1 MLESKTTWEFA
12 EDIEINDSYQV
23 RGKQLSH
30 ITTQLLLQREM
41 TSEEQMEAFI
51 YPKIEDL
58 THASLLSMMDQG
70 VERVHDAIANGEHI
84 LIYGDYDADG
94 VTSTALLVK
103 ALQDVGAQCSYYIP
117 NRFSEGYGPNKVA
130 FQQAI
135 DDGVQLIITVDCG
148 INAVEET
155 ALAQEQGVDVIIT
168 DHHDVQDELPKAY
181 AIIHP
186 ELSEGYV
193 FKGLAGVGV
202 AFQFATE
209 ILQEFPIELLDF
221 VAIGTIADLVPLQ
234 EDNRILTYHGLKQL
248 QRTQHIGLQ
257 KLMQVCQFNS
267 QVNEEDVGFSL
278 APRMNAVGRL
288 QDASL
293 AVELLL
299 TMDPTEAEQIATEIE
314 HLNNERKSIVQ
325 SILQEAVQ
333 LIPDEEHDV
342 LFVAK
347 EGWNEGVLGIVASHL
362 VRMYDR
368 PAIVLSVHADKG
380 TMKGSA
386 RSIPAFHMFNHC
398 MEIKDL
404 FQAFGGHSQAAGMT
418 IPLENADAVKEALNT
433 SFRDTVAPEEMKF
446 VTKVQATLAIE
457 DINENVIEEISM
469 LAPFGMGNPKP
480 LFQVKSIPSD
490 IRQLGAE
497 KNHLKM
503 QMTENGASIDL
514 IAFQMGELYWK
525 IASHT
530 PVSIVGELG
539 MNEWNGNRKVQLRVE
554 DIQINNWQLFDYRG
568 KQNNLLKQ
576 TFDPQR
582 SEVFL
587 YRSLEGK
594 SKTLKHAQE
603 ITYAN
608 VTGIGGHCD
617 ALYIMDL
624 PPDENHIEHIIY
636 QLQPKV
642 IYMCTHIE
650 NSSYFSTYTSRDDF
664 KWVYGLLMKNSPI
677 NLKKIAKAIM
687 DKKKWSQ
694 ERMKFI
700 FNVFLELEFVMINN
714 GMISVQKQPESKDLT
729 ESVTFSQ
736 RIQKEKME
744 RIFYYSNY
752 TELRSR
758 FSSYLERDTHVE
770 GEVTNEFERTC

>member
-1 MLESKTTWEFA
+1 MLESKTTWKFKEN
-12 EDIEINDSYQV
+12 IEVDDSYQV
-23 RGKQLSH
+23 RGKQLSS

-41 TSEEQMEAFI
+41 TSVEQMEAFM
-51 YPKIEDL
+51 YPNIEEL
-58 THASLLSMMDQG
+58 SHASLLSMMDQG

-103 ALQDVGAQCSYYIP
+103 ALRDVGAQCSYYIP
-117 NRFSEGYGPNKVA
+117 NRFSEGYGPNKAA

-135 DDGVQLIITVDCG
+135 ENGVQLIITVDCG
-148 INAVEET
+148 ITAVEET

-168 DHHDVQDELPKAY
+168 DHHDVQDELPRAY

-186 ELSEGYV
+186 QLSEGYR

-209 ILQEFPIELLDF
+209 ILQELPLQLLDF

-234 EDNRILTYHGLKQL
+234 EDNRILVYHGLQQL
-248 QRTQHIGLQ
+248 NQTQHIGLQ
-257 KLMQVCQFNS
+257 KLMQVCQING

-278 APRMNAVGRL
+278 APRLNAVGRL

-299 TMDPTEAEQIATEIE
+299 TMDPVEAEQIAVEVE
-314 HLNNERKSIVQ
+314 QLNNERKRIVQ
-325 SILQEAVQ
+325 SILQEAIE
-333 LIPDEEHDV
+333 LIPNEEHHV

-386 RSIPAFHMFNHC
+386 RSIPSFHMFRHC

-404 FQAFGGHSQAAGMT
+404 FQAFGGHAQAAGMT
-418 IPLENADAVKEALNT
+418 IPLENADAVKEALSK
-433 SFRDTVAPEEMKF
+433 SFQNTVAPEDMKF
-446 VTKVQATLAIE
+446 ITNIQASLAIK
-457 DINENVIEEISM
+457 DINEHVIEEINM

-480 LFQVKSIPSD
+480 LFQVKSVPTD

-503 QMTENGASIDL
+503 QMTENGNSIDL
-514 IAFQMGELYWK
+514 IAFQCGDLYWK
-525 IASHT
+525 ISSHT

-539 MNEWNGNRKVQLRVE
+539 INEWNGNRKIQLRVE
-554 DIQINNWQLFDYRG
+554 DMQINDWQLFDYRG
-568 KQNNLLKQ
+568 KQSNQIEQ
-576 TFDPQR
+576 TFDSNR

-587 YRSLEGK
+587 YHDAPGSSQTPE
-594 SKTLKHAQE
+594 HVHE
-603 ITYAN
+603 ITYSSFSKLDK
-608 VTGIGGHCD
+608 HCD
-617 ALYIMDL
+617 ALYVMDL
-624 PPDENHIEHIIY
+624 PLEENQIEHIIY
-636 QLQPKV
+636 QLQPKA

-650 NSSYFSTYTSRDDF
+650 NSSYFSTFTSREDF
-664 KWVYGLLMKNSPI
+664 KWVYGLLIKNSPI
-677 NLKKIAKAIM
+677 NVKKIAEAIM
-687 DKKKWSQ
+687 RRKKWSQ
-694 ERMKFI
+694 ERMEFI
-700 FNVFLELEFVMINN
+700 FNVFLELEFVMMEN
-714 GMISVQKQPESKDLT
+714 GIISVSKQPESKDLT
-729 ESVTFSQ
+729 ESITFSQ

-744 RIFYYSNY
+744 RMFYYSNY
-752 TELRSR
+752 AELRSR
-758 FSSYLERDTHVE
+758 FSSYLERGTQVE
-770 GEVTNEFERTC
+770 GEVTNEFERSC